1 MKEFYGL
8 LEELLGDYNIS
19 FNVEALQ
26 NACFRFSR
34 VAETSNAA
42 SEGTE
47 KAGCRQNRKI
57 VSHSLYTMYR
67 LWFVMRQLYFG
78 VKNNNNNLGTY

>member
-1 MKEFYGL
+1 MPVS
-8 LEELLGDYNIS
+8 DS
-19 FNVEALQ
+19 AL
-26 NACFRFSR
+26 R

-42 SEGTE
+42 SD
-47 KAGCRQNRKI
+47 RKI

-78 VKNNNNNLGTY
+78 VNNNNNNLGTY